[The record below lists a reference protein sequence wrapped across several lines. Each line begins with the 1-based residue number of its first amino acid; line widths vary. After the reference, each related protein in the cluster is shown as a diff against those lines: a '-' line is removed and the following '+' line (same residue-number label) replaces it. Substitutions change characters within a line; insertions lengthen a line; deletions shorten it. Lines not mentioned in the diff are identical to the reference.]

1 MAKAETEGHD
11 HEVTTEKVDGKQQV
25 VLVKGCARC
34 EEIRKARLKA
44 EEEARKARE
53 AEEKK
58 AAKERED
65 KLRERLGLI
74 RKRDEAQREHT
85 QITDRYK
92 GSPRQISGPDWQRLT
107 ALDRLISTLNSQIA
121 KIDGELG
128 S

>member
-11 HEVTTEKVDGKQQV
+11 HEVTTTKVEGKQQV

-74 RKRDEAQREHT
+74 RKRDEAQRERT
-85 QITDRYK
+85 GITDRYK
-92 GSPRQISGPDWQRLT
+92 STAREITRPDWQRLT
-107 ALDRLISTLNSQIA
+107 ALDNLINILNSQIA
-121 KIDGELG
+121 KIDRELG
-128 S
+128 N

>member
-11 HEVTTEKVDGKQQV
+11 HEVTTTKVEGKQQV

-34 EEIRKARLKA
+34 EEIRKAREKA

-65 KLRERLGLI
+65 RLKEKFRLVFAHT
-74 RKRDEAQREHT
+74 EAQRERRE
-85 QITDRYK
+85 ITDRYK
-92 GSPRQISGPDWQRLT
+92 GSNREHSRPDELRLN
-107 ALDRLISTLNSQIA
+107 ALDRLIGTLDSQIA
-121 KIDGELG
+121 QIDGELG
-128 S
+128 N